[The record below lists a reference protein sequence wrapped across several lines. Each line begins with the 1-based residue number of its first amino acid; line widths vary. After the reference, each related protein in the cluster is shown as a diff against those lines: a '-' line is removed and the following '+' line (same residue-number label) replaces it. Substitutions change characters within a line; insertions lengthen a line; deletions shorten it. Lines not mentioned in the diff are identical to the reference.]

1 MYKYS
6 EDPLSQLKKFFLK
19 RKTVKEI
26 GKKKYKKV
34 KKLDQPY
41 LFMSLKCRDVVKPY
55 IINISESRNIETPKK

>member
-34 KKLDQPY
+34 KKIGSAVPLHE
-41 LFMSLKCRDVVKPY
+41 LKVQRRCKAVY
-55 IINISESRNIETPKK
+55 Y